1 MNVKQ
6 DKKTLINE
14 LLLKN
19 YNKYYRM
26 AYSYV
31 HNEADA
37 LDIVQESAYKAIFHA
52 DKLNN
57 LEYAD
62 SWICRIIFNE
72 GIEFLRKN
80 RKYCAELETEVTG
93 KEETYEDVDLK
104 KAIEALSSKEKA
116 VVVLKFYED
125 MSLEQIAWIVEENIN
140 TVKSRLYRAL
150 GKLKIAL
157 TQE

>member
-6 DKKTLINE
+6 DKETIINE
-14 LLLKN
+14 LLIQN

-26 AYSYV
+26 AFSYV
-31 HNEADA
+31 HNEEDA

-52 DKLNN
+52 EKLKKI
-57 LEYAD
+57 EYAD
-62 SWICRIIFNE
+62 SWICRIIINE

-80 RKYCAELETEVTG
+80 RNYCAEMEDEVTG
-93 KEETYEDVDLK
+93 KEEIYEDIDLR
-104 KAIEALSSKEKA
+104 EAMERLSPKEKT
-116 VVVLKFYED
+116 VVLLRFYED
-125 MSLEQIAWIVEENIN
+125 MSLEQISHIAKENIS

-157 TQE
+157 SQE